1 MTNEEL
7 VSIIQ
12 QGKKQFLVDLWAQVE
27 GLVKWQAKRTMSGI
41 RGMSSNCG
49 VEFDDLYQSGYLAL
63 VKAVDTYKS
72 DMGMTF
78 AGWLI
83 FYLRSAFAQV
93 SGFCTQKQRCD
104 PLRFSLSLNAPLKD
118 EDGATF
124 EDIQADPESSTGFE
138 DIEQEIY
145 IHGLREALE
154 AELAQIPPREAEIL
168 RQRYYSDFPLEQVAD
183 AFRISVTRVQQL
195 EAQGLK
201 RLRNPQRL
209 ERLEAYVESRTPYFL
224 QVGPAQFQRTHESS
238 VEKIVLIRERLRRIG
253 QEYDE

>member
-7 VSIIQ
+7 VTRIQ
-12 QGKKQFLVDLWAQVE
+12 AGERRLLPELWNQVD
-27 GLVKWQAKRTMSGI
+27 GLVKWQAHRTMA
-41 RGMSSNCG
+41 GMREMVACSG

-63 VKAVDTYKS
+63 VKAVDTYK
-72 DMGMTF
+72 DDVGMTF

-104 PLRFSLSLNAPLKD
+104 PLRFSISLNAPLKD

-138 DIEQEIY
+138 DIEQDIY

-168 RQRYYSDFPLEQVAD
+168 RQRYFGDLPLEHIA
-183 AFRISVTRVQQL
+183 ASFSISITRVQQL
-195 EAQGLK
+195 ESRGLN
-201 RLRNPQRL
+201 RLRDPQHL

>member
-7 VSIIQ
+7 VAFIQ
-12 QGKKQFLVDLWAQVE
+12 QGKKQFLVDLWAQME

-104 PLRFSLSLNAPLKD
+104 PLRFSISLNAPLKD

-145 IHGLREALE
+145 IFMVFGKLWRQNWRRSRHGKPKYFGSDISGIFLWIILLPT
-154 AELAQIPPREAEIL
+154 LASASPVFSSWSL
-168 RQRYYSDFPLEQVAD
+168 
-183 AFRISVTRVQQL
+183 
-195 EAQGLK
+195 
-201 RLRNPQRL
+201 
-209 ERLEAYVESRTPYFL
+209 
-224 QVGPAQFQRTHESS
+224 VG
-238 VEKIVLIRERLRRIG
+238 
-253 QEYDE
+253 